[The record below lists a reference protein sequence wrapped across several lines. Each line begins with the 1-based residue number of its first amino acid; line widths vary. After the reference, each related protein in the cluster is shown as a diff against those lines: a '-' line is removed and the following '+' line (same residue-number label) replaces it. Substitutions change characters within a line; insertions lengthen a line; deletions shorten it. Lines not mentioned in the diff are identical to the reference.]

1 MTARRLTN
9 SSNSPLRYPGG
20 KGKISRFIGNV
31 MEENEITGTY
41 IEPFAGGAGIAINLL
56 LSNRVSKILINDLDE
71 GVYSFWT
78 DVTRNPEWL
87 IHMIRNVPFDYHDR
101 PGSFSGVEYSHY
113 WEKIKA
119 RYIRNAYSDMRLK
132 GFDFFMLNRMNVSGI
147 LKGGPI
153 GGKHQDGRYNI
164 SSRFNKKTLIRRITD
179 IANQSS
185 RITVTSLEGSY
196 LCKRL
201 SHDNEFVEDVSNA
214 LVFVDPPYYVQGKNL
229 YNSYAPD
236 RIHELV
242 ASSLLAEHP
251 WHWILTYDL
260 SARINELYPDMGL
273 KKYRYQIS
281 YSANKRGKFDEYMF
295 VSPELNIDSSE
306 NVNLVSL

>member
-1 MTARRLTN
+1 MTVRRLTN
-9 SSNSPLRYPGG
+9 NSNSPLRYPGG

-31 MEENEITGTY
+31 MADNGITGTY

-56 LSNRVSKILINDLDE
+56 LSNRVNKILINDLDE
-71 GVYSFWT
+71 GVYSFWI

-87 IHMIRNVPFDYHDR
+87 IRKIQDVPFDYHDR
-101 PGSFSGVEYSHY
+101 PGTFSGAEYFHY

-119 RYIRNAYSDMRLK
+119 RYTRNTYSDLRLK

-179 IANQSS
+179 IANQAD
-185 RITVTSLEGSY
+185 RITVTSFEGSY

-201 SHDNEFVEDVSNA
+201 SQDNEFVQDLANA
-214 LVFVDPPYYVQGKNL
+214 LVFADPPYYVQGKNL

-242 ASSLLAEHP
+242 SSSLLEKHP
-251 WHWILTYDL
+251 WHWILTYDI
-260 SARINELYPDMGL
+260 SARINELYPDVRL
-273 KKYRYQIS
+273 KKYRYRIS

-295 VSPELNIDSSE
+295 VSSELNIESSE